1 MLNKVNKPKII
12 ICGLAFKGNPETGDL
27 RNSTSIEIINKIKKL
42 NNKVDIFAYDPV
54 LKKNEITKLGYK
66 YCKPNFNSIKA
77 DAIVFANNHNS
88 FLNLDIIKIIDNL
101 SDKKILCDCWGLF
114 SKVDLPLKKIKYFGV
129 GF

>member
-1 MLNKVNKPKII
+1 MISNISKKIIVLLNKVNKPKII

-77 DAIVFANNHNS
+77 DAIV
-88 FLNLDIIKIIDNL
+88 LPIIIH
-101 SDKKILCDCWGLF
+101 F
-114 SKVDLPLKKIKYFGV
+114 
-129 GF
+129 